1 MSNRSLSWYAAIG
14 WVSDLPWDAGTPVS
28 DSVVPWITHAVNAK
42 LRELICRIG
51 VVRKLKAGE
60 NVIPE
65 GAPVDR
71 LVLVTKGVTG
81 REVGRVSQAIALSPP
96 WHFACGNL
104 NFFTEQPCIGKYF
117 ALVDSEV
124 VAVPQ
129 ELLRKILRSDQELAW
144 IFAVQSELCTLSDRL
159 GFGALAALSV
169 EDRLKAL
176 FISWGRKY
184 GRYEVDR
191 QGRAWCRMPQ
201 TVQRKFLA
209 AVIHTSR
216 VSLDKT
222 LHKWKAEGSYAV
234 AGDEVSVRYELLEPV
249 YSWIVRMEENARIS
263 RPKNFRES
271 LLLHQR
277 RD

>member
-14 WVSDLPWDAGTPVS
+14 RVSDLPWSVTAPVR
-28 DSVVPWITHAVNAK
+28 DSVVPWITHAVNIK

-51 VVRKLKAGE
+51 VSRSVAAGE
-60 NVIPE
+60 DIIPE
-65 GAPVDR
+65 GAPVDK
-71 LVLVTKGVTG
+71 LVMVTKGVTG

-104 NFFTEQPCIGKYF
+104 NFFTEQPCIGKYY

-129 ELLRKILRSDQELAW
+129 QLLRKLLRKDPEMAW
-144 IFAVQSELCTLSDRL
+144 IFAVQAELCTLSDRL
-159 GFGALAALSV
+159 GFGALATLSV
-169 EDRLKAL
+169 EERLKAL

-184 GRYEVDR
+184 GRYEVDSK
-191 QGRAWCRMPQ
+191 GRSWCRMPQ
-201 TVQRKFLA
+201 TVQRKYLA
-209 AVIHTSR
+209 AVVNTSR

-222 LHKWKAEGSYAV
+222 LHKWKTAGSYV
-234 AGDEVSVRYELLEPV
+234 VNGDDLGVSYELLRPT
-249 YSWIVRMEENARIS
+249 YSWIVRMEENARIN
-263 RPKNFRES
+263 RPRTFRES

-277 RD
+277 QI